1 MNHVLHN
8 MSPRGV
14 ARRVALGRW
23 DYSTE
28 HILGLQ
34 FTIDFLGEGFALKA
48 GPASFLSA
56 RRWLLT
62 RETPQRFTQVVEI
75 SADIGGLRATGYA
88 TYPGGWLGQMY
99 ERDLRVPDED
109 IAKSKMSGD
118 NNARLLLDRMQ
129 AHIETVGV
137 SSSRCSAR

>member
-1 MNHVLHN
+1 MKHVLHN

-14 ARRVALGRW
+14 ARRLALGRW

-34 FTIDFLGEGFALKA
+34 FTINFLGQGFGLKEA
-48 GPASFLSA
+48 PANFLST

-62 RETPQRFTQVVEI
+62 RETPQRFSQAVEI
-75 SADIGGLRATGYA
+75 SAVTDGLRASAYA
-88 TYPGGWLGQMY
+88 TYPGGWFGQVY
-99 ERDLRVPDED
+99 EKDLRVPDED
-109 IAKSKMSGD
+109 LATSKVSGD

-129 AHIETVGV
+129 AHIEAVVT
-137 SSSRCSAR
+137 SSGR